1 MTSSIN
7 NFNSYNLSRPLI
19 PSPPVAPQPSPTAQ
33 SSASF
38 NNFGP
43 LIASAITSIVT
54 QLCSLFKN
62 CDQNSENSNNCEQK
76 NGNYKNNEGLNLNE
90 YEESFNVND
99 NLT

>member
-62 CDQNSENSNNCEQK
+62 CDQNSQISNNCEQE
-76 NGNYKNNEGLNLNE
+76 NDNYKKNEDLNLDEYDDGFSVNE
-90 YEESFNVND
+90 S
-99 NLT
+99 LT